1 MKKMLHNERI
11 RELKLLCQSLG
22 VEFNDISFLHQAL
35 THTSFANESKHAG
48 AVHNERLE
56 FLGDAVLDLV
66 ISDRLFKR
74 FPDLP
79 EGELTKARAH
89 IVCEATL
96 ARCAAEVGIGQYL
109 LLGKGEDLSGGRERI
124 SILAD
129 AFEAVIGAIYLDTG
143 FASVSQFILH
153 KLHKDLH
160 SVESGHYVK
169 DYKTLLQEIV
179 QKNSDSRIAYEI
191 ISEHGPD
198 HDKIFEVAVIV
209 NTDRM
214 GTGLGRSKKEAEQK
228 AAKQALLKM
237 KIINDD

>member
-1 MKKMLHNERI
+1 MLTNERI
-11 RELKLLCQSLG
+11 QELKFLCQSLE
-22 VEFNDISFLHQAL
+22 VEFHNLSFLHQAL
-35 THTSFANESKHAG
+35 THTSFANESKNTG

-66 ISDRLFKR
+66 ISEYLFKR

-89 IVCEATL
+89 IVCEPTL
-96 ARCAAEVGIGQYL
+96 ARRAADAGIGKYL
-109 LLGKGEDLSGGRERI
+109 LLGKGEALSGGRERI

-129 AFEAVIGAIYLDTG
+129 SFEAIIGAIYLDTG
-143 FASVSQFILH
+143 FKNAAQFILT
-153 KLHKDLH
+153 KLSQDLQ
-160 SVESGHYVK
+160 SVERGQYVK

-179 QKNSDSRIAYEI
+179 QKNTDSKIVYEV

-198 HDKIFEVAVIV
+198 HDKVFEVAVIV
-209 NTDRM
+209 NADKM

-228 AAKQALLKM
+228 AAKQALVKM
-237 KIINDD
+237 KIIDDD